1 MQRRPGPSATGI
13 ASAVLLAVSAL
24 ATGGCWLPNGFLDP
38 TKVGR
43 FPIGVEYH
51 EVGIRR
57 VLTSRDTP
65 SGPANATEPTP
76 EDLRPVEEDYVIAT
90 GDTLTVVVDDLL
102 REGLQEITQ
111 MQVSPTGFINLV
123 KLGSVK
129 VDGLTERQAE
139 QEIKSQL
146 RQAEILADP
155 QVRVFVVAARQR
167 VFNILGAV
175 TAAGQYAI
183 TDPALRLLDAVSI
196 ARGIDPNAKRFY
208 VIRQVESAGKPA
220 ASSGEPAPP
229 ATGKDRLVIPPPTE
243 PDDDYVSFSTAGGVG
258 QETPASR
265 PRDRDRE
272 LEELN
277 QILAPRESRARARN
291 GQDGGAAPRP
301 RDAVRRSSDKQFAP
315 LIYDPETGQPAAVE
329 PEDSG
334 LEPRVGGQRAPAG
347 AADDPTDPSGR
358 REFSWEAVPD
368 EGLSQR
374 IIAIDHAALRNG
386 DPRYNIVIRNRDV
399 IHVPVDV
406 GVFYMMGEINRP
418 GVYALGGREITIKQ
432 AIALAGGFSALAWP
446 ERCEIIRREA
456 GTDKELTIS
465 VNLDAVFGGL
475 QDDVLLR
482 DEDIVNVGS
491 HIVAPFLFVVR
502 NSFRFT
508 YGFGFVYDRNF
519 ADKDAYGAQANP
531 VDVRR
536 FERQNRGLPF

>member
-1 MQRRPGPSATGI
+1 MQRRRRPSAIGRI
-13 ASAVLLAVSAL
+13 AAAVLGVAALSSA
-24 ATGGCWLPNGFLDP
+24 GCWLPNGFLDP

-43 FPIGVEYH
+43 FPVGVEYH

-65 SGPANATEPTP
+65 SGPANATEPTAD
-76 EDLRPVEEDYVIAT
+76 DLSPVAEDYVIGP

-102 REGLQEITQ
+102 REGLQEVTQ
-111 MQVSPTGFINLV
+111 AQVTPTGFVNIV

-155 QVRVFVVAARQR
+155 QVRVFVAVARQR

-183 TDPALRLLDAVSI
+183 TDPALRLLDAISI

-208 VIRQVESAGKPA
+208 VIRQVDGPA
-220 ASSGEPAPP
+220 RPGRETGE
-229 ATGKDRLVIPPPTE
+229 ATEPGPKSDGLVIPPPTE
-243 PDDDYVSFSTAGGVG
+243 PEDDYVSFSTAAGTG
-258 QETPASR
+258 QDAPSSR
-265 PRDRDRE
+265 PRERDRE

-277 QILAPRESRARARN
+277 QILAPRQTGAHPRN
-291 GQDGGAAPRP
+291 AAGRAAPAR
-301 RDAVRRSSDKQFAP
+301 RDPVRRSSDQQFAP
-315 LIYDPETGQPAAVE
+315 LIYDPETGEPTQVE
-329 PEDSG
+329 PEGERDLPG
-334 LEPRVGGQRAPAG
+334 GDTRDLPRGDV
-347 AADDPTDPSGR
+347 DDPTDPSGR
-358 REFSWEAVPD
+358 REFSWESVPD

-386 DPRYNIVIRNRDV
+386 DPRYNIVVRNRDV
-399 IHVPVDV
+399 IHIPVDV

-418 GVYALGGREITIKQ
+418 GVYALGGRDITIKQ

-446 ERCEIIRREA
+446 ERCEIIRRES

-465 VNLDAVFGGL
+465 VNLDAIFGGL

-519 ADKDAYGAQANP
+519 ADKDAYGAQSNP